1 MRRFVICVLAVLA
14 ALLLQLT
21 LVDRLPLGSGA
32 PDLVLL
38 VVTALGLTGGP
49 AVGMLTGF
57 WAGLALD
64 IAPPA
69 SQLVGGRALV
79 FCLVGYGC
87 GQLRGIAGR
96 SALSSLGMAA
106 AAVSAGEV
114 LYVVAGLI
122 LGSPG
127 ITWAAIRLALPS
139 TVLMDIMISPF
150 VMYLVERACHA
161 PWPVLGGSPATAGL
175 PSRRPGR
182 LLRRAGSCRAGSL
195 RGGSLRGGGSS
206 WPGPPG
212 TGPLPR
218 LRPGAGQAGSAAG
231 GRPPLPL
238 PPRPVRLRAGALK
251 RGGAPRATAL
261 RAPGASPGRLK
272 VPVRAQPRLH
282 GFRRPDGFRRSGSG
296 QGGGLR

>member
-1 MRRFVICVLAVLA
+1 MRRFVICVAAVLA

-87 GQLRGIAGR
+87 GQLRGNAGR
-96 SALSSLGMAA
+96 STLSLLGTAA

-150 VMYLVERACHA
+150 VMYLVERASHA
-161 PWPVLGGSPATAGL
+161 PWPALGGSRAPGGL
-175 PSRRPGR
+175 RSLRPGR
-182 LLRRAGSCRAGSL
+182 LFRPGGPLRP
-195 RGGSLRGGGSS
+195 GGAS
-206 WPGPPG
+206 WPGPRRTRPRG

-238 PPRPVRLRAGALK
+238 PSRPARLRAGALK
-251 RGGAPRATAL
+251 RGGTPRVTAM
-261 RAPGASPGRLK
+261 RAPGMPASRLK
-272 VPVRAQPRLH
+272 MPAQAHLRLH
-282 GFRRPDGFRRSGSG
+282 GLRRPDGSWRPGGG
-296 QGGGLR
+296 QGRGWR

>member
-1 MRRFVICVLAVLA
+1 MRRFVICVVAVLA

-21 LVDRLPLGSGA
+21 LVDRLPLGRGA

-38 VVTALGLTGGP
+38 AVTALGLTGGP

-87 GQLRGIAGR
+87 GQLRGAASR
-96 SALSSLGMAA
+96 STLSSLGMAA

-150 VMYLVERACHA
+150 VMYLVERACYA
-161 PWPVLGGSPATAGL
+161 PWPVP
-175 PSRRPGR
+175 
-182 LLRRAGSCRAGSL
+182 
-195 RGGSLRGGGSS
+195 GSS
-206 WPGPPG
+206 PVPAGAPA
-212 TGPLPR
+212 R
-218 LRPGAGQAGSAAG
+218 LRPGAGQAGSAAA

-238 PPRPVRLRAGALK
+238 PSRPVRLRAGALK
-251 RGGAPRATAL
+251 RGGTPRVTAL
-261 RAPGASPGRLK
+261 RGP
-272 VPVRAQPRLH
+272 
-282 GFRRPDGFRRSGSG
+282 
-296 QGGGLR
+296 GGGLR

>member
-1 MRRFVICVLAVLA
+1 MRRFVICVVAVLA

-21 LVDRLPLGSGA
+21 LVDRLPLGRGA

-38 VVTALGLTGGP
+38 VVTALALAGGP

-69 SQLVGGRALV
+69 SQLVGERALV

-96 SALSSLGMAA
+96 STLSSLGTAA

-114 LYVVAGLI
+114 LYVVAGLM

-139 TVLMDIMISPF
+139 TVLTDVMISPF
-150 VMYLVERACHA
+150 VVCLVERASHA
-161 PWPVLGGSPATAGL
+161 PRPVPGGSPATTGL
-175 PSRRPGR
+175 PTLGPGSP
-182 LLRRAGSCRAGSL
+182 LRGAGSL
-195 RGGSLRGGGSS
+195 L
-206 WPGPPG
+206 G

-218 LRPGAGQAGSAAG
+218 LRPGTGQAGSAAG
-231 GRPPLPL
+231 GRPRRPAPS
-238 PPRPVRLRAGALK
+238 RPVRLRAGALR
-251 RGGAPRATAL
+251 RGSVPRATAL
-261 RAPGASPGRLK
+261 RAPGASPGRLNL
-272 VPVRAQPRLH
+272 PAASHPRLH
-282 GFRRPDGFRRSGSG
+282 GFRWARGGR
-296 QGGGLR
+296 GGGL

>member
-1 MRRFVICVLAVLA
+1 MRRFVICGVAVFT

-21 LVDRLPLGSGA
+21 LVDRLPLGGGA

-38 VVTALGLTGGP
+38 AVTALGLTGGP
-49 AVGMLTGF
+49 VVGMLTGF

-87 GQLRGIAGR
+87 GQLRGVAGR
-96 SALSSLGMAA
+96 TTLSSLGMAA

-127 ITWAAIRLALPS
+127 ITLAAIRLALPS

-150 VMYLVERACHA
+150 VMYLVERASPA
-161 PWPVLGGSPATAGL
+161 SWPVPFSASVPSGASVTA
-175 PSRRPGR
+175 
-182 LLRRAGSCRAGSL
+182 
-195 RGGSLRGGGSS
+195 
-206 WPGPPG
+206 
-212 TGPLPR
+212 GPLPR
-218 LRPGAGQAGSAAG
+218 LRPGTGRAGSAAG

-238 PPRPVRLRAGALK
+238 PSRPVRLRAGTLK
-251 RGGAPRATAL
+251 RAGASRATA
-261 RAPGASPGRLK
+261 RRGPGVSPGRLK
-272 VPVRAQPRLH
+272 VPIRAHPRRH
-282 GFRRPDGFRRSGSG
+282 SFWRPDGSWRSGSG
-296 QGGGLR
+296 HSRGLR